1 MACGKYKACQ
11 HILPMPSLEAVCS
24 RLFGRPGWIPKV
36 LLGGGL
42 SFIPGLNLFALGY
55 LVVYGRRLRRNQN
68 LDLPEW
74 SEMNWPELFVC
85 GLKLFGLLIIFVGA
99 PMIVGWITS
108 IILYFLTFSLLGV
121 VAYLP
126 LAITGFFSPMIFLA
140 AFTSYLTHEEFR
152 DAFHFRA
159 LIQQVIHGWKPLAL
173 PVVAFWGIFL
183 LALPIYGLSFFV
195 GAWVLIAY
203 SCTLRMKNF
212 P

>member
-1 MACGKYKACQ
+1 M
-11 HILPMPSLEAVCS
+11 LPMPSLEAVCS

-55 LVVYGRRLRRNQN
+55 LVVYGRRLRRNQH

-74 SEMNWPELFVC
+74 SEMNWPELFIC

-108 IILYFLTFSLLGV
+108 IILYFLTFGLLGV

-140 AFTSYLTHEEFR
+140 AFMSYLTHEEFR

-183 LALPIYGLSFFV
+183 LALPLYGLSFFV

-212 P
+212 S